1 MQNMTLRETLDRSAA
16 RHPDKPALIYQGRT
30 LSYGELSRS
39 VDEFAAVLRQKG
51 IGRGNSIGILLP
63 NCPAFITAYF
73 AAASLGA
80 VIVPLNTLYKADE
93 IEYILRDARARLLIT
108 SAAHEKVSS
117 TLKERGV
124 LDEVLTVSTRG
135 LTAAEMLAAAGKAEV
150 AAQASGEGAGVCRG
164 LVANRGSQAEAGNPA
179 EAGSR
184 AETRSAAEA
193 GAPGIQESDV
203 AVYLYTS
210 GTTGR
215 PKGAMLSHFNLI
227 SNALS
232 TGDFLRITPDDV
244 HVCVLPLFHTLAATV
259 CMLMPIC
266 YGGTII
272 LVEQFVPNIVLDL
285 IEEHRATVFTGVP
298 SMYVVFINMADLA
311 KTRLRSLRLCL
322 SGGAPLPTQVL
333 EAWDDLTGIPLVEGY
348 GLSEASPVVSV
359 NPVDGRR
366 KPGSVGLP
374 ITNVEVRILDEDGNE
389 VPTGTVGEICV
400 KGPNVMSGYV
410 GRPQDTA
417 EVLRGGWLHTGDLGY
432 RDEDG
437 YIFIVDRKK
446 DMIIVGGLNVYP
458 REIEEVL
465 YRHPAVKEAAV
476 IGVPHPVKGEVPV
489 AFIAPKE
496 GAAVDEKEMLRFLR
510 ERLANYKVP
519 ASIEV
524 RDSLPKTSTGK
535 ILKRALKPGGGQEE
549 GQA

>member
-1 MQNMTLRETLDRSAA
+1 MTLREMLDKSAT

-30 LSYGELSRS
+30 LSYGALSQS
-39 VDEFAAVLRQKG
+39 VDEFASVLRQEG
-51 IGRGNSIGILLP
+51 IGRGSSIGILLP

-93 IEYILRDARARLLIT
+93 IEYILGDAKARLLVT
-108 SAAHEKVSS
+108 SAAYEKVSS
-117 TLKERGV
+117 ALKERGV
-124 LDEVLTVSTRG
+124 LDKVLTVSTQG
-135 LTAAEMLAAAGKAEV
+135 LTAEEILAGAGQAMAAA
-150 AAQASGEGAGVCRG
+150 QGEGAQAAQS
-164 LVANRGSQAEAGNPA
+164 VAE
-179 EAGSR
+179 ETVTSR
-184 AETRSAAEA
+184 V
-193 GAPGIQESDV
+193 QESDT
-203 AVYLYTS
+203 AIYLYTS

-215 PKGAMLSHFNLI
+215 PKGAKLSHFNLI

-232 TGDFLRITPDDV
+232 TGDFLHITRDDV

-272 LVEQFVPNIVLDL
+272 LVEQFVPNIVLGL

-322 SGGAPLPTQVL
+322 SGGAPLPAQVL
-333 EAWDDLTGIPLVEGY
+333 EAWDNLTGTPLVEGY

-374 ITNVEVRILDEDGNE
+374 ITNVEVRILDESDNE

-410 GRPQDTA
+410 GRPHDTA

-476 IGVPHPVKGEVPV
+476 IGLSHPVKGETPV

-496 GAAVDEKEMLRFLR
+496 GAAVDEKEILRYLR
-510 ERLANYKVP
+510 ERLANYKLP
-519 ASIEV
+519 TAIEV
-524 RDSLPKTSTGK
+524 RESLPKTSTGK
-535 ILKRALKPGGGQEE
+535 ILKRALKPGGGQGE
-549 GQA
+549 A